1 MPASLDHIH
10 PGTPMGAN
18 LIADGATFRV
28 WAPQAEAVYAIGD
41 FNHRVRNHA
50 SLFTRD
56 EFGHWR
62 GFIPGVRD
70 RARYMF
76 YVVGEGSEGPKR
88 DPYARELE
96 APFPSECIVRKTER
110 TS

>member
-1 MPASLDHIH
+1 
-10 PGTPMGAN
+10 MGAN
-18 LIADGATFRV
+18 LIADGTTFRV
-28 WAPQAEAVYAIGD
+28 WAPQAQAVYAIGD
-41 FNHRVRNHA
+41 FNHRVRNPA
-50 SLFTRD
+50 SLLTRD
-56 EFGHWR
+56 EVGHRR
-62 GFIPGVRD
+62 GFISGVRD

-96 APFPSECIVRKTER
+96 APFPIECIILKTER